1 MIEQLYTDIDLTPIL
16 GFASYLPNAVF
27 AQLLNIRNKVVMFT
41 TGNRFGK
48 TLAMTRAYGAYPI
61 LGLCPIA
68 DHNIKPEDKCR
79 TIRFAAELLPE
90 DKDNEV
96 KNTVYP
102 QLKQQLVVGLIK
114 KDITS
119 RTPVITVQPMLGGK
133 PAHLEFVSY
142 GQSSQAQAGVERRA
156 IVTDEVCPYEF
167 YEESLPR
174 LATTNGQFIAGC
186 TPVDAGWMYTELYER
201 ARFYIRTPIVR
212 EYLAKQMG
220 QKYKEVEK
228 TDSKSDIC
236 VLQAA
241 TDDNPI
247 WKLMI
252 ERKKQ
257 DIKEGLISKEDFPF
271 ETVSEYL
278 DSVFMYDDPDTI
290 AMRRY
295 GIFRQITGAVHK
307 EFSWNTHVIEGKK
320 YFPNGIPKKGIFARS
335 IDYHQSVPWAII
347 FCYLSEDDELF
358 IWDEMNPDPHGWTTY
373 SICKEMMA
381 KSLDY
386 SFRVNLIDKL
396 ANETQTNVVTV
407 NRTATDEI
415 NAILREH
422 GRLAYDKDT
431 AFIAWDDKTTIGEAK
446 VSERLINAKIC
457 GKPFNNLQ
465 MVNGKKVR
473 IPTMWI
479 FDNCKQMPLSLKN
492 WKMESWVD
500 RDSVVTKDPKDKRE
514 SKWSHFNCALE
525 CVLKDSRFKVRN
537 YSYAPRSDFERA
549 HYFQGSVR

>member
-1 MIEQLYTDIDLTPIL
+1 
-16 GFASYLPNAVF
+16 
-27 AQLLNIRNKVVMFT
+27 
-41 TGNRFGK
+41 
-48 TLAMTRAYGAYPI
+48 
-61 LGLCPIA
+61 
-68 DHNIKPEDKCR
+68 
-79 TIRFAAELLPE
+79 
-90 DKDNEV
+90 
-96 KNTVYP
+96 
-102 QLKQQLVVGLIK
+102 
-114 KDITS
+114 
-119 RTPVITVQPMLGGK
+119 
-133 PAHLEFVSY
+133 
-142 GQSSQAQAGVERRA
+142 
-156 IVTDEVCPYEF
+156 
-167 YEESLPR
+167 
-174 LATTNGQFIAGC
+174 
-186 TPVDAGWMYTELYER
+186 
-201 ARFYIRTPIVR
+201 
-212 EYLAKQMG
+212 
-220 QKYKEVEK
+220 
-228 TDSKSDIC
+228 
-236 VLQAA
+236 
-241 TDDNPI
+241 
-247 WKLMI
+247 
-252 ERKKQ
+252 
-257 DIKEGLISKEDFPF
+257 
-271 ETVSEYL
+271 
-278 DSVFMYDDPDTI
+278 
-290 AMRRY
+290 
-295 GIFRQITGAVHK
+295 
-307 EFSWNTHVIEGKK
+307 
-320 YFPNGIPKKGIFARS
+320 
-335 IDYHQSVPWAII
+335 
-347 FCYLSEDDELF
+347 
-358 IWDEMNPDPHGWTTY
+358 
-373 SICKEMMA
+373 MA

-407 NRTATDEI
+407 NRNATDEI